1 MFRYFVHF
9 TCRVA
14 GQPDTGYLPIQ
25 RPKPIPSLAHAQQH
39 GLADHVQHL
48 LRDQGIDA
56 TEVVLTD
63 IKVA

>member
-25 RPKPIPSLAHAQQH
+25 
-39 GLADHVQHL
+39 HL